1 MVTYKGVEFQP
12 PVSARMMGL
21 AAAISGT
28 TVANIHPTGVYAA
41 TRRADYRA
49 PFRAQML
56 ADAKLWLLLTVD
68 APQRIH
74 HLANVPMRDWQ
85 AKTRAQ
91 VRARLSEL
99 CPVA

>member
-1 MVTYKGVEFQP
+1 VTTYKGVEFQP
-12 PVSARMMGL
+12 PVSARMLGL
-21 AAAISGT
+21 AAAIAGT
-28 TVANIHPTGVYAA
+28 TVANVHPTAVYVA
-41 TRRADYRA
+41 TRRADYRQ
-49 PFRAQML
+49 PYRAQML

-74 HLANVPMRDWQ
+74 HLARVPMRDWQ
-85 AKTRAQ
+85 DKTRAQ